1 MRTPPRILDRIFR
14 NSSRCR
20 AKCQIRSSLVKDEER
35 NKVVHIF
42 NLGQDGRS
50 WGQQT
55 SIYSTTAST
64 IVRTAMKF
72 LRILA
77 ENSIS
82 GSFLGVDR
90 LWIPT

>member
-1 MRTPPRILDRIFR
+1 VRTPPRILDRIFR

-50 WGQQT
+50 
-55 SIYSTTAST
+55 
-64 IVRTAMKF
+64 
-72 LRILA
+72 
-77 ENSIS
+77 
-82 GSFLGVDR
+82 
-90 LWIPT
+90 